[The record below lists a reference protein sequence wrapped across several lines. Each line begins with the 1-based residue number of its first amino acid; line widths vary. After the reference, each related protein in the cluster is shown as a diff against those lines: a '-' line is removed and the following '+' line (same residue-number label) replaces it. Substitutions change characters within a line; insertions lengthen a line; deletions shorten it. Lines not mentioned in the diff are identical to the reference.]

1 MNDELADNPRLI
13 NNAPLE
19 VWIMKVKINDLSDLD
34 ALMDEAAYAAY
45 CEGLS
50 H

>member
-1 MNDELADNPRLI
+1 
-13 NNAPLE
+13 
-19 VWIMKVKINDLSDLD
+19 MKVKINDLSDLD